1 VDDKKQ
7 LKIFEEIILEHR
19 TKIAE
24 KIKERKQAM
33 GRDDN
38 SHYLLYKA
46 LGIEESEHA
55 KIDIYQNIGRFV
67 YKYAGAMLE
76 KLAVAAIAA
85 SVGGESIR
93 IQNMVST
100 NPKTFEIDCY
110 TPSDNRAHEIKWRD
124 ATTDGDH
131 IRKEKDKVK
140 AILQKKMIP
149 VRVMFY
155 LPQRAQAK
163 KIQEK
168 IVALYREKGKA
179 FIDSDAWSYIKEY
192 TGYDLLAILKSQV

>member
-1 VDDKKQ
+1 
-7 LKIFEEIILEHR
+7 
-19 TKIAE
+19 
-24 KIKERKQAM
+24 M
-33 GRDDN
+33 GADDN
-38 SHYLLYKA
+38 SHYLLYTA

-55 KIDIYQNIGRFV
+55 KIDIYQNVGRFV

-93 IQNMVST
+93 IENTVSL

-131 IRKEKDKVK
+131 VRKERDKIK

-149 VRVMFY
+149 IRVMFY
-155 LPQRAQAK
+155 MPQREQAK
-163 KIQEK
+163 NIQEK
-168 IVALYREKGKA
+168 VIALYREHGKA
-179 FIDSDAWSYIKEY
+179 FIGPDAWNYIKEY
-192 TGYDLLAILKSQV
+192 TGYDLLKIFKSQV

>member
-1 VDDKKQ
+1 MDNKKQ
-7 LKIFEEIILEHR
+7 LKIFEEIIREHR
-19 TKIAE
+19 TKLTE

-33 GRDDN
+33 GADDN
-38 SHYLLYKA
+38 SHYLLYTA

-55 KIDIYQNIGRFV
+55 KIDIYQNVGRFV

-93 IQNMVST
+93 IENTVSL

-131 IRKEKDKVK
+131 VRKERDKIK

-149 VRVMFY
+149 IRVMFY
-155 LPQRAQAK
+155 MPQREQAK
-163 KIQEK
+163 NIQEK
-168 IVALYREKGKA
+168 VIALYREHGKA
-179 FIDSDAWSYIKEY
+179 FIGPDAWNYIKEY
-192 TGYDLLAILKSQV
+192 TGYDLLKIFKSQV